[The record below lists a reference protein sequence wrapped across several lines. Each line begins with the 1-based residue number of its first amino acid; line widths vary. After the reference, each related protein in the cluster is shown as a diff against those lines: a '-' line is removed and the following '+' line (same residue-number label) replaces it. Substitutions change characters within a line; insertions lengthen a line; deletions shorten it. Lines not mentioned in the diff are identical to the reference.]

1 VPDSHLQPSR
11 RQVEPCTR
19 QVGMLLELRRKALN
33 DYRTVTIYIVLFRLS
48 SCNPRQRAM
57 RTAMIYKNC
66 LRCFTIAG
74 LML

>member
-48 SCNPRQRAM
+48 SSR
-57 RTAMIYKNC
+57 
-66 LRCFTIAG
+66 
-74 LML
+74 